1 MSKVKNN
8 MFIPYHIENWVIV
21 MDVKYMG
28 AMSLPI
34 KTIRRIT
41 DVTTVNFCSTMDQ
54 MLILNPSLLTVIETL
69 PVASLRKICFI
80 DLKNANDRKVISDK
94 IDLD

>member
-1 MSKVKNN
+1 

-54 MLILNPSLLTVIETL
+54 MLILNPSFIVKATWNIVKCTF
-69 PVASLRKICFI
+69 SLINSYRNTARCIFEE
-80 DLKNANDRKVISDK
+80 DMLH
-94 IDLD
+94 